1 MDSTEYDKAL
11 TFALVLA
18 PHAVS
23 RPVMLAQA
31 YRLMGDSGSE
41 WLRDLLLE
49 SRTEPGAWDTMRTIA
64 ALGGGDGAPAPEL
77 VEWLDIR
84 RPGKAAW
91 ARDPHVNRTRDAAV
105 LVTVTALS
113 EQGYRPIMRPWY
125 RPPAPHDYGKA
136 CKAGES
142 VCDVVGDAFKLGYK
156 NVERI
161 WTGRKR
167 TPFVW
172 CVDYPNDPA

>member
-1 MDSTEYDKAL
+1 MHSTEYDDAL
-11 TFALVLA
+11 AFARLLA
-18 PHAVS
+18 PNAVS
-23 RPVMLAQA
+23 RPVMLARA
-31 YRLMGDSGSE
+31 YLLMGDSGSE
-41 WLRDLLLE
+41 WLRDLLRE

-64 ALGGGDGAPAPEL
+64 VLGGGDGAPAPEL

-91 ARDPHVNRTRDAAV
+91 ARDLYVNYTRDAAV
-105 LVTVTALS
+105 LATVLGLS
-113 EQGYRPIMRPWY
+113 EQGYRPITRPWD
-125 RPPAPHDYGKA
+125 RPPAPCDYGKA
-136 CKAGES
+136 CKAGGS
-142 VCDVVGDAFKLGYK
+142 VCDAVADAFKMGIK